1 MDQITFRIDG
11 SFVTKRARE
20 LAVEDNIK
28 NATELVLNCIQTDQ
42 LSKDELFIYALK
54 ILNGDASIKGVYPSD
69 DYGVEFYNDNPVSTD
84 NIIFRTVER
93 LKEEKDDLEEKYNR
107 LQNDYL
113 DLLQQL
119 TYISENLSST
129 KLIRLRAEY
138 DSEVTEGEKRLFEG
152 ILPDETFTSIGPFF
166 TSEKVKKVYPTS
178 DYGWLEPDGTFHDV
192 PWGNHASFA
201 REYCQ
206 EHFPLEHEYWHDDS
220 DKIIRLRNP
229 DEILIDKLGWVL
241 IHSPGQGK
249 PFHESSETKNLT
261 KAQVNF
267 LYDFYM
273 CRNMSREANEL
284 FDMEVY

>member
-1 MDQITFRIDG
+1 MEQITFRIDG
-11 SFVTKRARE
+11 RFVTKRARE
-20 LAVEDNIK
+20 LVDEDNIK
-28 NATELVLNCIQTDQ
+28 NAVDLILNCIQTDQ

-69 DYGVEFYNDNPVSTD
+69 DYGVEFHNDNPVSTD
-84 NIIFRTVER
+84 NIIFRTVDR

-113 DLLQQL
+113 DMLQQL

-166 TSEKVKKVYPTS
+166 TSEKVKKVYPTG

-192 PWGNHASFA
+192 PWGNHTAFA
-201 REYCQ
+201 RDYCQ
-206 EHFPLEHEYWHDDS
+206 EHFPLDHEFWHDDS

-229 DEILIDKLGWVL
+229 DEILMDKLGWVL
-241 IHSPGQGK
+241 IHNPGQGK
-249 PFHESSETKNLT
+249 PFHESSEIKNLT
-261 KAQVNF
+261 NAQINF
-267 LYDFYM
+267 LYDFYK
-273 CRNMSREANEL
+273 CRNMNQEANAL
-284 FDMEVY
+284 FDVI